1 MSTGRLI
8 WSRPMKI
15 VFTTAA
21 ASSSTGTLL
30 NSSSNS
36 KQPQI
41 ISELSDLIEKLET
54 LFHEFQEK
62 VNSYT
67 TPEKQKAGQLKVQ
80 KVRSYINKIKE
91 IQRYIVEENPKR
103 NTKQQLKKEI
113 KEFCLKIYKVIYL
126 DNTTSKIVR

>member
-30 NSSSNS
+30 NSSSSS
-36 KQPQI
+36 KQPQM

-91 IQRYIVEENPKR
+91 IQHYIVEENPKR